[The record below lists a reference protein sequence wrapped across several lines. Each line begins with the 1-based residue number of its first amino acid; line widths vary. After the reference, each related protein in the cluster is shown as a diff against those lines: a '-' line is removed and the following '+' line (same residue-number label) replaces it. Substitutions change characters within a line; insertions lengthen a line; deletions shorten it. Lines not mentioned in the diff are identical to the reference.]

1 MAVKQ
6 ARIGDLRHRITLQ
19 TLALASD
26 GQGGQ
31 TETWTNL
38 VTVWAYVRPISAN
51 ERLFAQKIEPLISH
65 EVIIRHRTDLVSQM
79 RFIYDS
85 RTFQVKAPFRPDE
98 RKFYIKFLAIED
110 SAT

>member
-1 MAVKQ
+1 MGVKQ
-6 ARIGDLRHRITLQ
+6 TRIGDLRHRITFQ

-38 VTVWAYVRPISAN
+38 VTVWAYVRPMSAN

-65 EVIIRHRTDLVSQM
+65 EVIIRHRTDITSEM

-98 RKFYIKFLAIED
+98 RKFYLKFLAVED
-110 SAT
+110 SKT